1 MSNCNADFVQYPS
14 TVVIR
19 GDDTDEGAKYDGRRR
34 FLVGVPQTVV
44 LYFIIVMM
52 LCIHS

>member
-1 MSNCNADFVQYPS
+1 MSNCNADFVQYPF

-19 GDDTDEGAKYDGRRR
+19 GVDSYDGAKYHGRQR
-34 FLVGVPQTVV
+34 FHLVVPQTVV
-44 LYFIIVMM
+44 LHIIIVMM